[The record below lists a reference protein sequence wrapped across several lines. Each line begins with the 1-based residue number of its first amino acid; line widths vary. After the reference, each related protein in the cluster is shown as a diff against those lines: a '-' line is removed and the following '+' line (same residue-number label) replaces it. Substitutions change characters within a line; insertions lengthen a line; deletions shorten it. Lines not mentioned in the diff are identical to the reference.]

1 MIEGTRA
8 LLTKYGIRPNKR
20 LDQHFLSN
28 ENYIQKEI
36 DAANITKNDV
46 VLEIGPGVGTLTQY
60 LLEKAKKVVAVEL
73 DKNLANV
80 LRQRFPEKNFSLIEG
95 DALKTEIPEFDMCV
109 SNIPYSISS
118 KIIVL
123 IGKLGKPAVLMFQK
137 EFAERIIAKPGTKN
151 YSRISIAS
159 QYYFEAKKICKVPK
173 TAYFPKPKI
182 DSAIVR
188 LVPRKDKLDI
198 GNEDFFFN
206 VVRALFTHKN
216 QTARNALIHSRK
228 EFGLDKKQAQKVFG
242 LVPYADE
249 KPRTLPIEKIAKM
262 SIWLKGA
269 LS

>member
-1 MIEGTRA
+1 MIENTRA
-8 LLTKYGIRPNKR
+8 LLSKYGIRPNKR

-36 DAANITKNDV
+36 DAAKVTKKDV

-73 DKNLANV
+73 DTNLASV
-80 LRQRFPEKNFSLIEG
+80 LKQRFPEKNFLLIEG
-95 DALKTEIPEFDMCV
+95 DALKVAIPEFDVCV

-123 IGKLGKPAVLMFQK
+123 VGKLGKPAVLMFQK
-137 EFAERIIAKPGTKN
+137 EFAERLDAHPGTKN

-173 TAYFPKPKI
+173 TAYFPKPKV

-188 LVPRKDKLDI
+188 LVPRHDKPDV
-198 GNEDFFFN
+198 GDEGFFFD

-228 EFGLDKKQAQKVFG
+228 EFGLDKKQAQKIFG
-242 LVPYADE
+242 LVLYADE
-249 KPRTLPIEKIAKM
+249 KPRTLPIEKLAEM
-262 SIWLKGA
+262 SIWLKGV